1 MNKKALKTTV
11 KKMVPAVS
19 IAMIATALGFFSLYT
34 SPVPMIKDFGTMLAI
49 GVVISFVVAV
59 LILIPAL
66 YVRDQVVPYQ
76 KREKKQT
83 ENKRSPFRVLTRW
96 IIKLRFVILAVA
108 LLLSAIGLYF
118 DLDAPAETDIE
129 TFMPQDLPALED
141 LRTLREAVGTTD
153 QLAILYETDD
163 LWADETMA
171 WLTDTETYLLSTF
184 SDEIVKVNHLASTL
198 QMMQDM
204 NAESDVTTSASLLP
218 NSQINMF
225 INEEEGIGTMTLG
238 IRYMEAE
245 EKAVF
250 LADLDQALAD
260 RDTAGIDTTI
270 TGRSVLDNEMVDGL
284 TSGRFKMTLIGMA
297 LVFLA
302 LLVLYR
308 HVIKALIPLVPIILI
323 VGWSGLVMSLF
334 DMSYTPITA
343 TLGALVIGIGT
354 EFTILIM
361 ERYME
366 EREKGHLPQAAIIIA
381 NDKIGQAIF
390 VSVVTTLAGFSALL
404 FSDFVILNNFGM
416 MTVVNISFAFL
427 STVIVMPVILLLFDP
442 LFIKKQS

>member
-19 IAMIATALGFFSLYT
+19 VAMIATALGFFSLYT

-66 YVRDQVVPYQ
+66 FIRDQIVPY
-76 KREKKQT
+76 EKKVKPKQ
-83 ENKRSPFRVLTRW
+83 NKRSPFRVLTRW
-96 IIKLRFVILAVA
+96 IIKLRFIILAVA
-108 LLLSAIGLYF
+108 LILSALGLYY

-141 LRTLREAVGTTD
+141 LRTLRDAVGTTD
-153 QLAILYETDD
+153 QISILYETEDVWSDD
-163 LWADETMA
+163 TMA
-171 WLTDTETYLLSTF
+171 WLNETEEVLQTEF
-184 SDEIVKVNHLASTL
+184 SEDIVKVNHLASML
-198 QMMQDM
+198 GMMEEM
-204 NAESDVTTSASLLP
+204 NTGSDVTTSTSLLP
-218 NSQINMF
+218 DSQINMF
-225 INEEEGIGTMTLG
+225 IDEENNIGTMTLG

-245 EKAVF
+245 EKEVF
-250 LADLDQALAD
+250 LAELTQTLSTI
-260 RDTAGIDTTI
+260 DTEGIDTTI

-284 TSGRFKMTLIGMA
+284 TSGRFMMTLVGMG

-302 LLVLYR
+302 LLILYR

-323 VGWSGLVMSLF
+323 VGWSGLVMYLF

-381 NDKIGQAIF
+381 NEKIGQAIF

>member
-19 IAMIATALGFFSLYT
+19 VAMIATALGFFSLYT

-49 GVVISFVVAV
+49 GVVISFIVAL

-66 YVRDQVVPYQ
+66 FIRDQIVPY
-76 KREKKQT
+76 EKKEKPKQ
-83 ENKRSPFRVLTRW
+83 NKRSPFRVLTRW
-96 IIKLRFVILAVA
+96 IIKLRFIILAVA
-108 LLLSAIGLYF
+108 LILSALGLYY

-141 LRTLREAVGTTD
+141 LRTLRDAVGTTD
-153 QLAILYETDD
+153 QISILYEADD
-163 LWADETMA
+163 VWSDDTMA
-171 WLTDTETYLLSTF
+171 WLNETEGVLQAEF
-184 SDEIVKVNHLASTL
+184 SEDIVKVNHLASML
-198 QMMQDM
+198 GMMEEM
-204 NAESDVTTSASLLP
+204 NTESDVTTSASLLP
-218 NSQINMF
+218 ESQINMF
-225 INEEEGIGTMTLG
+225 IDEENNIGTMTLG

-245 EKAVF
+245 EKEVF
-250 LADLDQALAD
+250 LAELTQTLSTLD
-260 RDTAGIDTTI
+260 TEGIDTTI

-284 TSGRFKMTLIGMA
+284 TSGRFMMTLVGMA

-302 LLVLYR
+302 LLILYR
-308 HVIKALIPLVPIILI
+308 HVIKALIPLIPIVLI
-323 VGWSGLVMSLF
+323 VGWSGLVMYLF

-366 EREKGHLPQAAIIIA
+366 EREKGHLPEAAIIIA
-381 NDKIGQAIF
+381 NEKIGQAIF

-442 LFIKKQS
+442 LFIKKQN